1 MFINVFTSFPSHFSL
16 FFNFY
21 YLLQKFFA
29 FTCMVLLNSDN
40 NASRQKK
47 PDSME
52 SRHKKPDNAAGVEC
66 LLLFQ

>member
-1 MFINVFTSFPSHFSL
+1 
-16 FFNFY
+16 
-21 YLLQKFFA
+21 
-29 FTCMVLLNSDN
+29 MVLLNSDN

-52 SRHKKPDNAAGVEC
+52 SRYKKPDNAAGVEC